1 MKHVDRS
8 VLQRVIA
15 VMNGKGGVGKTSIT
29 ANLAGLYAAAG
40 YRVLVLDCDPQGNLG
55 VDLGYLGEGRS
66 DQGAELLRAITEGA
80 APVPLTGVRENL
92 DVLPGGDLLNDLAAE
107 LARTG
112 RGGSDSAGL
121 ALAASLAQ
129 VAEDYDLI
137 FIDSPPG
144 GDVLQRLILTASKWV
159 IVPTRS
165 DDASRIGLRDVAR
178 RYLEARTDNPGLA
191 LLGVVLFGV
200 NISATRITGQAREA
214 LARDLNGVVPVLD
227 STVRYVEAAATDARN
242 RGQLL
247 HELERSV
254 AAQPRWYELRRNS
267 EGKKATALAASAG
280 SLAGDYQSLAK
291 EVLQL
296 IVTAETELAD
306 ELAEQLQGTKS

>member
-1 MKHVDRS
+1 MKHVDRA
-8 VLQRVIA
+8 VLSRVIA
-15 VMNGKGGVGKTSIT
+15 VMNGKGGVGKTSVT

-55 VDLGYLGEGRS
+55 VDLGYLADGRS
-66 DQGAELLRAITEGA
+66 DGGEELLRSITHGS
-80 APVPLTGVRENL
+80 APVPMAEVRENL
-92 DVLPGGDLLNDLAAE
+92 DVLAGGDLLNDLAAE
-107 LARTG
+107 LSRGG
-112 RGGSDSAGL
+112 RGGVDTAGM

-129 VAEDYDLI
+129 IAEDYDLI

-144 GDVLQRLILTASKWV
+144 GDVLQRLILTAAKWV

-178 RYLEARTDNPGLA
+178 RYLEAREDNAGLA

-200 NISATRITGQAREA
+200 NISATRITAQAREA
-214 LARDLNGVVPVLD
+214 LTRDLSGVVPVLD
-227 STVRYVEAAATDARN
+227 ATIRYVEAAATDARN

-247 HELERSV
+247 HELEKSV
-254 AAQPRWYELRRNS
+254 AAQPRWFELRRNP
-267 EGKKATALAASAG
+267 EGKKTTALAASAG
-280 SLAGDYQSLAK
+280 SLAGDYAALAK

-296 IVTAETELAD
+296 IVNAEQTHDTELEGARP
-306 ELAEQLQGTKS
+306 

>member
-8 VLQRVIA
+8 VLQRVVA
-15 VMNGKGGVGKTSIT
+15 VMNGKGGVGKTSVT

-55 VDLGYLGEGRS
+55 VDLGYLGDGRS
-66 DQGAELLRAITEGA
+66 DSGQELLRAITEGA
-80 APVPLTGVRENL
+80 APNPLTGVRENL
-92 DVLPGGDLLNDLAAE
+92 DVLAGGDLLNDLAGE
-107 LARTG
+107 LSRTG
-112 RGGSDSAGL
+112 RGTVDAAGM

-129 VAEDYDLI
+129 VAENYDLI

-144 GDVLQRLILTASKWV
+144 GDVLQRLILTAAKWV

-178 RYLEARTDNPGLA
+178 RYLQARGDNPGLA

-200 NISATRITGQAREA
+200 NISATRVTGQAREA

-227 STVRYVEAAATDARN
+227 STIRYVEAAATDARN

-247 HELERSV
+247 HELEKSV
-254 AAQPRWYELRRNS
+254 AAQPRWYELRRNA
-267 EGKKATALAASAG
+267 EGKKTSALAASAG
-280 SLAGDYQSLAK
+280 SLAGDYAALAK

-296 IVTAETELAD
+296 IVSAENDLID
-306 ELAEQLQGTKS
+306 ELEGAKP

>member
-8 VLQRVIA
+8 VLQRVVA
-15 VMNGKGGVGKTSIT
+15 VMNGKGGVGKTSVT

-55 VDLGYLGEGRS
+55 VDLGYLGDGRS
-66 DQGAELLRAITEGA
+66 DSGLELLRAITEGA
-80 APVPLTGVRENL
+80 APNPLTGVRENL
-92 DVLPGGDLLNDLAAE
+92 DVLAGGDLLNDLAGE
-107 LARTG
+107 LSRTG
-112 RGGSDSAGL
+112 RGTVDAAGM

-129 VAEDYDLI
+129 VAENYDLI

-144 GDVLQRLILTASKWV
+144 GDVLQRLILTAAKWV

-178 RYLEARTDNPGLA
+178 RYLQARGDNPGLA

-200 NISATRITGQAREA
+200 NISATRVTGQAREA

-227 STVRYVEAAATDARN
+227 STIRYVEAAATDARN

-247 HELERSV
+247 HELEKSV
-254 AAQPRWYELRRNS
+254 AAQPRWYELRRNA
-267 EGKKATALAASAG
+267 EGKKTSALAASAG
-280 SLAGDYQSLAK
+280 SLAGDYAALAK

-296 IVTAETELAD
+296 IVSAENDLID
-306 ELAEQLQGTKS
+306 ELEGAKP

>member
-8 VLQRVIA
+8 ILQRVIA

-40 YRVLVLDCDPQGNLG
+40 YRVLILDCDPQGNLG
-55 VDLGYLGEGRS
+55 VDLGYLGDGRS
-66 DQGAELLRAITEGA
+66 DSGAELLRAITGGS
-80 APVPLTGVRENL
+80 APTPLSGVRDNL

-107 LARTG
+107 LSRTG
-112 RGGSDSAGL
+112 RTNSDSAGL

-144 GDVLQRLILTASKWV
+144 GDVLQRMILTAAKWV
-159 IVPTRS
+159 LVPTRS

-178 RYLEARTDNPGLA
+178 RYLEAREDNPGLA

-200 NISATRITGQAREA
+200 NISATRITSQAREA
-214 LARDLNGVVPVLD
+214 LTRDLNGVVPVLD
-227 STVRYVEAAATDARN
+227 STIRYVEAAATDARN

-247 HELERSV
+247 HELEKSV
-254 AAQPRWYELRRNS
+254 AAQPRWYELRRGT

-280 SLAGDYQSLAK
+280 SLAGDYAALAK

-296 IVTAETELAD
+296 IVTAENQLID
-306 ELAEQLQGTKS
+306 DLQGARP

>member
-55 VDLGYLGEGRS
+55 VDLGYLADGRS
-66 DQGAELLRAITEGA
+66 DSGQELLRAITESS
-80 APVPLTGVRENL
+80 APVPLAGVRENL
-92 DVLPGGDLLNDLAAE
+92 DVLPGGDLLNDLASE

-112 RGGSDSAGL
+112 RGSVDTAGM

-144 GDVLQRLILTASKWV
+144 GDVLQRLILTAARWV

-191 LLGVVLFGV
+191 LLGVVLFGT
-200 NISATRITGQAREA
+200 NISATRVTGQAREA

-227 STVRYVEAAATDARN
+227 ATIRYVEAAATDARN

-247 HELERSV
+247 HELEKSV
-254 AAQPRWYELRRNS
+254 AAQPRWYELRRNGD
-267 EGKKATALAASAG
+267 GKKATTLAASAG
-280 SLAGDYQSLAK
+280 SLAGDYAALAK
-291 EVLQL
+291 EVLQMIVDAENEL
-296 IVTAETELAD
+296 IEE
-306 ELAEQLQGTKS
+306 LQGAQS